1 MLQHTCPHSRV
12 VAATQCTLDTLAS
25 MSLAFRPQI
34 HTIEDLQGPAGR
46 LEALLTTGAE
56 DAPFAALV
64 AHPHPLG
71 GGTMHN
77 KVVYHAA
84 KAFSSF
90 GLPVLRFNFR
100 GTGLSEGAHDEGR
113 GEVEDVRAGLAWLT
127 ARYPALPLLFAG
139 FSFGSNVGLR
149 ACCGYERVR
158 GLVGIGLPV
167 RAAGRDYRYDFLAH
181 CGSVPKLFVSGDH
194 DEFSPAGVL
203 ESFLVTAPE
212 PKRLVWI
219 PGADHF
225 FAGVP
230 SSPASK
236 LPIFAEELRT
246 WLAQTFPQLS
256 R

>member
-1 MLQHTCPHSRV
+1 MPF
-12 VAATQCTLDTLAS
+12 AS
-25 MSLAFRPQI
+25 HVR
-34 HTIEDLQGPAGR
+34 TIDALRGPAGR
-46 LEALLTTGAE
+46 LEAILNTGRP

-84 KAFSSF
+84 KAFSHF

-113 GEVEDVRAGLAWLT
+113 GEVDDVRAALDWLT
-127 ARYPALPLLFAG
+127 AEFNLPTLFAG

-149 ACCGYERVR
+149 ACCGDPRIR

-167 RAAGRDYRYDFLAH
+167 RAAGRDYTYKFLPE
-181 CGSVPKLFVSGDH
+181 CGSVPKLFISGDH
-194 DEFSPAGVL
+194 DEFSPQGILQSVL
-203 ESFLVTAPE
+203 VSASE
-212 PKRLVWI
+212 PKRIIWI
-219 PGADHF
+219 EGADHF

-230 SSPASK
+230 QSPDSK
-236 LPIFAEELRT
+236 LGLMNAALRS
-246 WLAQTFPQLS
+246 WLADEFALPPPA
-256 R
+256 